1 MKKLA
6 ASLLFV
12 AGIAGV
18 GCGGG
23 GGGHPGPVVV
33 TYTLVS
39 NVTDSVAAGNC
50 VATEGPYSV
59 GNGSMAFTLVDTPTG
74 VGNDSMDIAFVSDS
88 IYSAAGCNFSA
99 SAPVYANT
107 NISSD
112 SRSFGGVPADNY
124 VFVVGCNNIVDPCI
138 FNITWTATY

>member
-1 MKKLA
+1 MRKLG
-6 ASLLFV
+6 ASLLFI

-23 GGGHPGPVVV
+23 GGGGPAVV

-39 NVTDSVAAGNC
+39 NVSDSVAAGDC
-50 VATEGPYSV
+50 VAVEGPYPV

-74 VGNDSMDIAFVSDS
+74 VGSDDMDIAFVSNS
-88 IYSAAGCNFSA
+88 IYATAGCNFSS
-99 SAPVYANT
+99 SAPVYFANG
-107 NISSD
+107 ISSD
-112 SRSFGGVPADNY
+112 SRSFGVPADSY

-138 FNITWTATY
+138 FNFSWTATY

>member
-6 ASLLFV
+6 ASFLFV
-12 AGIAGV
+12 MGVTVV

-23 GGGHPGPVVV
+23 GGGPGPAVV

-39 NVTDSVAAGNC
+39 GVTDTVNAGDC
-50 VATEGPYSV
+50 VAVEGPYTV

-74 VGNDSMDIAFVSDS
+74 VGNDSMDIAFVADS
-88 IYSAAGCNFSA
+88 IYAAAGCNFSA
-99 SAPVYANT
+99 SAPVYSNT
-107 NISSD
+107 NVIND
-112 SRSFGGVPADNY
+112 SHSFGVPADSY

-138 FNITWTATY
+138 FNFSWTATY